1 MKLFRYER
9 ASAIASACASAA
21 EPAAKFIA
29 GGTNL
34 LDLMKLQIETP
45 AHLVDI
51 GSLPLAEIEETAEGG
66 LRVGTRVT
74 NSALAAD
81 MRVRRLYPL
90 LSQAIL
96 AGASTQL
103 RNKATTGGNLLQRTR
118 CPYFYDT
125 TKPCN
130 KRTPGA
136 GCAAVGGLNRMNA
149 VLGVSE
155 DCIAAHGSDMAV
167 AMAAL
172 DARVETVAADGATRT
187 IPIDALY
194 RPPGST
200 PHIETVLASGELIRS
215 VVLPPPPPGR
225 QLYRKV
231 RDRASFAFAL
241 VSVAVVVARED
252 DRVRAARVAFGG
264 ISYKPWRSAEAEAA
278 LIGASV
284 TQASFDAAGRAALKN
299 ARGYGYND
307 FKIPLAR
314 RTLRAVL
321 SDATGVI

>member
-1 MKLFRYER
+1 MKPFRYER
-9 ASAIASACASAA
+9 ASSVASACAAA
-21 EPAAKFIA
+21 ADPAAKFIA

-51 GSLPLAEIEETAEGG
+51 GALPLGQIEETAEGG
-66 LRVGTRVT
+66 LRIGARVT

-81 MRVRRLYPL
+81 MRVRRRYPV

-130 KRTPGA
+130 KRMPGC
-136 GCAAVGGLNRMNA
+136 GCAALDGLNRMNA
-149 VLGVSE
+149 VIGVSN

-167 AMAAL
+167 AMTAL
-172 DARVETVAADGATRT
+172 DARVETVVADGASRT

-194 RPPGST
+194 RAPGNT
-200 PHIETVLASGELIRS
+200 PHIETVLAPGELIRS
-215 VVLPPPPPGR
+215 VLLPPPPPGR
-225 QLYRKV
+225 QVYRKV

-241 VSVAVVVARED
+241 VSVAVVAAREGD
-252 DRVRAARVAFGG
+252 KLSAARVAFGSL
-264 ISYKPWRSAEAEAA
+264 SYKPWRSAEAEAA
-278 LIGASV
+278 LIDAPA
-284 TQASFDAAGRAALKN
+284 TRASFDAAGVAALEQ
-299 ARGYGYND
+299 ARGYGHN
-307 FKIPLAR
+307 
-314 RTLRAVL
+314 
-321 SDATGVI
+321 

>member
-1 MKLFRYER
+1 VKLFHYER
-9 ASAIASACASAA
+9 AGSLASACASAS
-21 EPAAKFIA
+21 EPTTKVIA

-45 AHLVDI
+45 ARLVDI
-51 GSLPLAEIEETAEGG
+51 GPLPLAEIEETAEGG
-66 LRVGTRVT
+66 LRIGARVT

-81 MRVRRLYPL
+81 MRVRRHYPV

-130 KRTPGA
+130 KRIPGS
-136 GCAAVGGLNRMNA
+136 GCAALGGLNRMNA
-149 VLGVSE
+149 VIGVSS

-172 DARVETVAADGATRT
+172 DARVETVAAGGATRT

-194 RPPGST
+194 RPPGNT
-200 PHIETVLASGELIRS
+200 PHIETVLVPGELIRS
-215 VVLPPPPPGR
+215 VLLPPPPPGR

-241 VSVAVVVARED
+241 VSVAVVVAREG
-252 DRVRAARVAFGG
+252 DRIRVARVAFGG

-278 LIGASV
+278 LIGA
-284 TQASFDAAGRAALKN
+284 TATRASFDAAGRAALGN

-321 SDATGVI
+321 ANATDVI

>member
-1 MKLFRYER
+1 MKPFRYER
-9 ASAIASACASAA
+9 ATSVAAACASAA
-21 EPAAKFIA
+21 EPTTKFIA

-34 LDLMKLQIETP
+34 IDLMKLQIETP
-45 AHLVDI
+45 THLVDI
-51 GSLPLAEIEETAEGG
+51 GPLPLADIEETAAGG
-66 LRVGTRVT
+66 LRIGARVT
-74 NSALAAD
+74 NSVLAAD
-81 MRVRRLYPL
+81 MRVRRLYPV

-130 KRTPGA
+130 KRAPGS
-136 GCAAVGGLNRMNA
+136 GCSALEGLNRMNA
-149 VLGVSE
+149 VIGVSD

-172 DARVETVAADGATRT
+172 DAQVETVAADGVKRT

-194 RPPGST
+194 RPPGNLIQS
-200 PHIETVLASGELIRS
+200 VL
-215 VVLPPPPPGR
+215 LPPPPPGR

-231 RDRASFAFAL
+231 RDRASYAFAL

-252 DRVRAARVAFGG
+252 DRLRAARVAFGG

-278 LIGASV
+278 LVGAPA
-284 TQASFDAAGRAALKN
+284 TRASFDAAGRAALKD
-299 ARGYGYND
+299 ARGYGDND

-321 SDATGVI
+321 ADATGVI